1 MHKAIKAVVVLSA
14 CLNAPWTLAET
25 GDSVQQVHYQC
36 ERDVAVPVTY
46 LNTTSGGS
54 YAVLQV
60 DGQQVP
66 MEITI
71 SASGARYASV
81 DAERGYTWD
90 TKGDSGSLYWQ
101 PADSTEGSDSV
112 TVLADCSSN
121 AEMLADNTQ

>member
-1 MHKAIKAVVVLSA
+1 MHKSIKAVVVFSA
-14 CLNAPWTLAET
+14 CLSAPWTLAEVS
-25 GDSVQQVHYQC
+25 DSVQQVHYQC

-46 LNTTSGGS
+46 LNTAGGGS

-60 DGQQVP
+60 DGQQIA
-66 MEITI
+66 MEITV
-71 SASGARYASV
+71 SASGARYASI

-90 TKGDSGSLYWQ
+90 TKGGSGSLYWQ
-101 PADSTEGSDSV
+101 PVDSTESSDSL